1 MKIFCLVGFFVFV
14 TLASS
19 AQSDFIVKL
28 PNDTLYG
35 EVRIQSYDQ
44 QDRIQLIA
52 NKKKEN
58 FKATQLAFVSIKGEI
73 YKAQKL
79 ENSIR
84 MMKLLKEGF
93 LSIYAFKVENQ
104 SSFEGRML
112 VRKDG
117 TSMEVPNLSF
127 KKAMTAYLADCKTVS
142 DMIKNGSY
150 SRNDLEKIVDDY
162 NTCMVSGSGEIAS
175 VKAKS
180 EEQSTIQNEK
190 TEMINDFTK
199 KVAALDFES
208 RKDALEILQD
218 MQSKVSRNETI
229 PNYQVEALKSLLAAQ
244 QSIQPDLEKLISVL
258 KDKG

>member
-1 MKIFCLVGFFVFV
+1 MKIFYLVGFFVFLSL
-14 TLASS
+14 TNF

-28 PNDTLYG
+28 PKDTLYG

-44 QDRIQLIA
+44 QDRIQLIV

-58 FKATQLAFVSIKGEI
+58 FKATQLALVSIKGEI

-93 LSIYAFKVENQ
+93 LSIYAFKVDNQ
-104 SSFEGRML
+104 SSYDGRML

-127 KKAMTAYLADCKTVS
+127 KKTMTAYLADCKTVS
-142 DMIKNGSY
+142 EMIKNGTY
-150 SRNDLEKIVDDY
+150 SRNDLGKIVDDY
-162 NTCMVSGSGEIAS
+162 NACMVSNSEEIVS
-175 VKAKS
+175 VKVKS
-180 EEQSTIQNEK
+180 EEQSSIQNEK
-190 TEMINDFTK
+190 TEMINAFTK
-199 KVAALDFES
+199 KVTELDFES

-218 MQSKVSRNETI
+218 IQSKVSRNETI
-229 PNYQVEALKSLLAAQ
+229 PNYQVEALKSLLVAQ

-258 KDKG
+258 KEKD

>member
-1 MKIFCLVGFFVFV
+1 MKIFYWIGFFVFV
-14 TLASS
+14 NMTSF
-19 AQSDFIVKL
+19 AQSDFIVTL
-28 PNDTLYG
+28 RNDTLYG

-44 QDRIQLIA
+44 QDRIQLIVD
-52 NKKKEN
+52 KKKEN
-58 FKATQLAFVSIKGEI
+58 YKATQVAFVSIKGDI
-73 YKAQKL
+73 YKAQEL

-84 MMKLLKEGF
+84 MMRLVKEGF

-104 SSFEGRML
+104 SSYDGRML

-127 KKAMTAYLADCKTVS
+127 KKAMMAYLADCKTVS
-142 DMIKNGSY
+142 EMIKNGSY
-150 SRNDLEKIVDDY
+150 SRNDLEKIVEDY

-180 EEQSTIQNEK
+180 DEQSTIQNEK
-190 TEMINDFTK
+190 TGIINDFTK
-199 KVAALDFES
+199 KIAALDFES

-218 MQSKVSRNETI
+218 IQTKVSRNETI
-229 PNYQVEALKSLLAAQ
+229 PNYQIEALKSLLSAQ

-258 KDKG
+258 KEKG